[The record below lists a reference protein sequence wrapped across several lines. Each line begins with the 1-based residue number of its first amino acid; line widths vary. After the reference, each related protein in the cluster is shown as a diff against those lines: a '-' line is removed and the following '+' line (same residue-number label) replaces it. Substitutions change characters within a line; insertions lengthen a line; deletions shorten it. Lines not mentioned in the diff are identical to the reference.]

1 MSAEH
6 WLDNLARRYSRR
18 TILKAALA
26 GGVALTLPQ
35 SRAPLARATGNEP
48 CYKPCVLAATRS
60 GHSALATCDHILAN
74 SVALAA
80 LHTLYGNVA
89 VAAALTFAASP
100 SYWGC
105 NSAAALTFHRDVVA
119 CGGAGC
125 GNSGGSSGGKA
136 PANSG
141 QCPPDTTVACGDGC
155 CGIAYGQCIACKD
168 GTYKC
173 CSNTEAQACC

>member
-1 MSAEH
+1 VSEEH

-35 SRAPLARATGNEP
+35 SRVPLARATGNEP
-48 CYKPCVLAATRS
+48 CYKPCVRAAGRR
-60 GHSALATCDHILAN
+60 GDSALAACNNVASN
-74 SVALAA
+74 SLALAG
-80 LHTLYGNVA
+80 LHILYGNVA
-89 VAAALTFAASP
+89 VAAALTIAADASHL
-100 SYWGC
+100 GC
-105 NSAAALTFHRDVVA
+105 RSAAMLTFHRDVVA
-119 CGGAGC
+119 CGGARC

-173 CSNTEAQACC
+173 CSNTEAQPCC